1 MTVNKYLILLC
12 TLSFWC
18 SVTCDLNLSEGSPCM
33 TRGAQGTCVNIFKC
47 NSAALTYLYANAGF
61 DPVEYKIPDLPDIC
75 SYMDNEPVVCC
86 TDCDIGDEKY
96 RNTAV
101 GPYGYMVNKEG
112 PVARQKCFEHFQS
125 LPFTCRFPGNFIIS
139 KMWDN
144 NRRCHTHS
152 FKTNGV
158 GFAAGGRNAERW
170 EFPHVKWLEERKC
183 HNHSFEPVYV
193 ASTVGGRNAEKWEFP
208 HVALLGY
215 GNDVESAQW
224 LCGGSVISERFIL
237 TAAHCT
243 STRVLGSITYA
254 ALGLL
259 KRSDPAES
267 WKIYKIKRII
277 VHPEYKA
284 PSKYHDI
291 ALLETETEIA
301 FGRDLLPACLDIGVE
316 WQRFADASGW
326 GRLGH
331 RQALADVLQVVNL
344 EEFNET
350 DCSKMYRPHRHL
362 VHGYDHTKQMCYG
375 SNFEIVDTCEGD
387 SGGPLQVSNSKCLFH
402 VIGVTSYGK
411 DCGILGSAGMY
422 TRVSYYVPWI
432 ESVVWPEE
440 VEAKRKKDE
449 QWLNKWLS

>member
-1 MTVNKYLILLC
+1 MSVNKYLILLC
-12 TLSFWC
+12 TLSIWC
-18 SVTCDLNLSEGSPCM
+18 SVTCDLNLSEGSPCV
-33 TRGAQGTCVNIFKC
+33 TQGLQGTCVNIFKC

-61 DPVEYKIPDLPDIC
+61 DPVEYRIPDLPDIC
-75 SYMDNEPVVCC
+75 SYADNEPVVCC

-101 GPYGYMVNKEG
+101 GPYGEMKNKEG
-112 PVARQKCFEHFQS
+112 PVARQKCFEYFQN
-125 LPFTCRFPGNFIIS
+125 LPFKCRFPGSFIIE
-139 KMWDN
+139 KNWYN
-144 NRRCHTHS
+144 EGRCHIHA
-152 FKTNGV
+152 FKTPGV

-170 EFPHVKWLEERKC
+170 EFPHV
-183 HNHSFEPVYV
+183 
-193 ASTVGGRNAEKWEFP
+193 
-208 HVALLGY
+208 ALLGY
-215 GNDVESAQW
+215 GVDVQSAQW

-254 ALGLL
+254 ALGIL

-267 WKIYKIKRII
+267 WKIYRIKRII

-291 ALLETETEIA
+291 ALLETENEIA
-301 FGRDLLPACLDIGVE
+301 FGRDLLPACLDVGAE
-316 WQRFADASGW
+316 YQRFADASGW

-344 EEFNET
+344 EEFNAS
-350 DCSKMYRPHRHL
+350 DCSAMYRPHRHL
-362 VHGYDHTKQMCYG
+362 TYGYDHAKQMCYG

-402 VIGVTSYGK
+402 IIGVTSYGK
-411 DCGILGSAGMY
+411 NCGILGSAGMY

-432 ESVVWPEE
+432 ESIVWPEE
-440 VEAKRKKDE
+440 AEAKRKKDE
-449 QWLNKWLS
+449 QWISKWLS